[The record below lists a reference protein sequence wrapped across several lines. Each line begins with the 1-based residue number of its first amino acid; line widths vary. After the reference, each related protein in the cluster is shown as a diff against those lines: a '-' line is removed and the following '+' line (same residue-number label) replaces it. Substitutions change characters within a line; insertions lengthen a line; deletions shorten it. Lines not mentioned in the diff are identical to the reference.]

1 MRCCPAVKKYRNIWV
16 TLPHT
21 LYLLIMQLIFEKS
34 TPGRVGVTLPKCDV
48 PDVAVPGRYRRTAPL
63 NLCELSEPDVVRHF
77 TALSRMN
84 YGVDTNSYPLGSCTM
99 KYNPK
104 VCERIAGLGG
114 FSSIHPM
121 TAQLAGGYQ
130 HTRGALAV
138 IHHLEEL
145 LCDVTGMDAFTLQ
158 PLAGA
163 HGELTGMMLIAAYH
177 RKRGAV
183 DKNVVLIPDE
193 AHGTNPA
200 SAAAA
205 GFAVRTVPTDPNTGI
220 LDVERLREE
229 AGDDT
234 AALMMT
240 NPNTLGLFNPRVAE
254 IAEIIHSRG
263 ALLYCD
269 GANLNAVMGKFR
281 PGDCGFDVMHVNLH
295 KTFATPH
302 GGGGPGSGP
311 VGVKAFLEPFLPTPR
326 IVRIN
331 VDNNICD
338 KFSGSLRFARDD
350 GHWLSP
356 RYTSCEERSDE
367 AIQKHKNNTDFG
379 INNRNCINTTIN
391 GDTGLSNV
399 FTLSGDYPDSIGPV
413 APFYGNFSVC
423 LKAYAY
429 LLMLGGKGLLEV
441 SEQAVLNA
449 NYVMRSLLKYY
460 DAPYPKTCM
469 HECVLSATRQASTGV
484 KAVDIAKGLIDM
496 GFHPPTVYFPLIVRE
511 ALMIEPTETEGKEA
525 LDAFIG
531 AMAEIAGLA
540 VSDPA
545 SLRAAPVSTPV
556 GRMDE
561 TKAARV
567 MDVAFL

>member
-1 MRCCPAVKKYRNIWV
+1 
-16 TLPHT
+16 
-21 LYLLIMQLIFEKS
+21 MQTIFEKS
-34 TPGRVGVTLPKCDV
+34 TSGRKGVTIPKCDV
-48 PDVAVPGRYRRTAPL
+48 PDTAGSAIPERYRRAQPP
-63 NLCELSEPDVVRHF
+63 NLCELSELDVVRHF

-84 YGVDTNSYPLGSCTM
+84 FGVDNNFYPLGSCTM

-104 VCERIAGLGG
+104 ACERIAALNG

-121 TAQLAGGYQ
+121 TAQLAGGRQYTQ
-130 HTRGALAV
+130 GALAV
-138 IHHLEEL
+138 IRKLEKL
-145 LCDVTGMDAFTLQ
+145 LCQVTGMDAFTLQ
-158 PLAGA
+158 PMAGA

-177 RKRGAV
+177 RKKGAA
-183 DKNVVLIPDE
+183 KKEVLIPDE

-205 GFAVRTVPTDPNTGI
+205 GFAIRTVPTDPNTGL
-220 LDVERLREE
+220 LDVDKLREIIS
-229 AGDDT
+229 GDT

-254 IAEIIHSRG
+254 IAEIVHSRG

-269 GANLNAVMGKFR
+269 GANMNAVMGKFR

-326 IVRIN
+326 VVKIN
-331 VDNNICD
+331 ADAD
-338 KFSGSLRFARDD
+338 
-350 GHWLSP
+350 
-356 RYTSCEERSDE
+356 Y
-367 AIQKHKNNTDFG
+367 AIAPN
-379 INNRNCINTTIN
+379 
-391 GDTGLSNV
+391 S
-399 FTLSGDYPDSIGPV
+399 DYPDSIGPV

-423 LKAYAY
+423 VKAYAY
-429 LLMLGGKGLLEV
+429 ILMTGGKGLLEV

-449 NYVMRSLLKYY
+449 NYILRSLTGHY

-469 HECVLSATRQASTGV
+469 HECVLSASRQAEAGV
-484 KAVDIAKGLIDM
+484 KAVDVAKALIDR
-496 GFHPPTVYFPLIVRE
+496 GFHPPTVYFPLIVKE

-531 AMAEIAGLA
+531 AMTEIAQIA
-540 VSDPA
+540 ASDPK
-545 SLRAAPVSTPV
+545 SLHACPVTTRV

-561 TKAARV
+561 TKAARE
-567 MDVAFL
+567 MNVALL

>member
-1 MRCCPAVKKYRNIWV
+1 
-16 TLPHT
+16 
-21 LYLLIMQLIFEKS
+21 MQTIFEKS
-34 TPGRVGVTLPKCDV
+34 TAGRKGVTLPKCDV
-48 PDVAVPGRYRRTAPL
+48 PTGSAVPDRYKRTRPL

-84 YGVDTNSYPLGSCTM
+84 FGVDNNLYPLGSCTM

-104 VCERIAGLGG
+104 ACERIAALNG

-121 TAQLAGGYQ
+121 TAQLAGGHRYAQ
-130 HTRGALAV
+130 GALAV
-138 IHHLEEL
+138 VRNLEES
-145 LCDVTGMDAFTLQ
+145 LCRVTGMDAFTLQ
-158 PLAGA
+158 PMAGA

-177 RKRGAV
+177 RKKGAA
-183 DKNVVLIPDE
+183 KKEVLIPDE

-205 GFAVRTVPTDPNTGI
+205 GFKIRTVPTDPETGL
-220 LDVERLREE
+220 LDVDKLREIISD
-229 AGDDT
+229 GT

-254 IAEIIHSRG
+254 IAEIVHSRG

-269 GANLNAVMGKFR
+269 GANMNAVMGKFR

-326 IVRIN
+326 VRVN
-331 VDNNICD
+331 
-338 KFSGSLRFARDD
+338 A
-350 GHWLSP
+350 
-356 RYTSCEERSDE
+356 E
-367 AIQKHKNNTDFG
+367 
-379 INNRNCINTTIN
+379 N
-391 GDTGLSNV
+391 GYALAPNS
-399 FTLSGDYPDSIGPV
+399 DYPDSIGPV

-423 LKAYAY
+423 VKAYAY
-429 LLMLGGKGLLEV
+429 MLMMGGKGLLEV

-449 NYVMRSLLKYY
+449 NYVLHSLMERYEV
-460 DAPYPKTCM
+460 PYPKTCM
-469 HECVLSATRQASTGV
+469 HECVLSASRQAEAGV
-484 KAVDIAKGLIDM
+484 KAVDIAKALIDR
-496 GFHPPTVYFPLIVRE
+496 GFHPPTVYFPLIVKE

-531 AMAEIAGLA
+531 AMAEIAKIA
-540 VSDPA
+540 ASDPK
-545 SLRAAPVSTPV
+545 SLHACPTTTPV
-556 GRMDE
+556 GRLDE
-561 TKAARV
+561 TKAARE